1 MAAVAQ
7 LCGGEM
13 MFSMEG
19 DPLGVL
25 SGETEGVLDSDCL
38 SGTDLNW
45 IGLGEGD
52 CENLCV
58 CTPTD

>member
-1 MAAVAQ
+1 MDAVAQ
-7 LCGGEM
+7 SCGGET

-25 SGETEGVLDSDCL
+25 SGETEGVLDSDRL

-52 CENLCV
+52 SENLCV
-58 CTPTD
+58 CTPVD